1 MLEKTKE
8 NQSSGNT
15 KKVHLLSMQA
25 RSQGVAWGG
34 KCYPRSI
41 ACQLFATPRNC
52 CALSYSCIIVVAVV
66 AKEMSP
72 KIVDKLNLGVCDI
85 PESSIVSCT
94 QLSIGLRQYI
104 V

>member
-1 MLEKTKE
+1 MGWQMLPPAIACQLFATP
-8 NQSSGNT
+8 GN
-15 KKVHLLSMQA
+15 SMPA
-25 RSQGVAWGG
+25 F
-34 KCYPRSI
+34 CYPRSI